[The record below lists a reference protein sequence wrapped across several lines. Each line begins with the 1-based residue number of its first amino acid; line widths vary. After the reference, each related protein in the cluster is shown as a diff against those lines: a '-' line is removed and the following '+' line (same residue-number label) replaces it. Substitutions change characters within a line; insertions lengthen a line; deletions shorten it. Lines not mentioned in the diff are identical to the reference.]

1 MIYLNQLDGEIS
13 KELGQLTELSEL
25 YLNNNQLSG
34 EISKVLSLRY
44 LSRV

>member
-34 EISKVLSLRY
+34 EISKVLRY